1 MSKTALV
8 QQEMIQAL
16 KNKDTQRKESLSL
29 LLSALKAKAKDK
41 RADLTPEEEDAII
54 LKEIKQTK
62 ETLESAPQTGRI
74 SSASV
79 RRESPC

>member
-41 RADLTPEEEDAII
+41 RADLRTP
-54 LKEIKQTK
+54 
-62 ETLESAPQTGRI
+62 SF
-74 SSASV
+74 
-79 RRESPC
+79 